1 MVSKSARGAEAP
13 APSLTPRPGARRP
26 GVLVVEADWEAR
38 MQLDQQLSAA
48 GFDVA
53 AAPSRAV
60 AVDAYLRPGGPV
72 DVVVAGAGGTELP
85 ATALLAWLKSHFPG
99 LPCCFLAGPEE
110 WVAAAAL
117 RSAGGLV
124 LTRPLSYLRL
134 AAVLRRLVAE
144 SPSDEGDEQTGP
156 SAA

>member
-1 MVSKSARGAEAP
+1 MVSEPARGAEAP
-13 APSLTPRPGARRP
+13 GACLTPRSPARRP

-38 MQLDQQLSAA
+38 MQLDQQLSAS
-48 GFDVA
+48 GFDVT

-60 AVDAYLRPGGPV
+60 AVDAYLRDGAPI
-72 DVVVAGAGGTELP
+72 DVVVAGAESAELP

-110 WVAAAAL
+110 AVAAAAL
-117 RSAGGLV
+117 RAAGGLV

-134 AAVLRRLVAE
+134 AAVLRRLVAD
-144 SPSDEGDEQTGP
+144 SASDEEQE
-156 SAA
+156 